1 MVLGLLALAALPTTI
16 GIAEGISSR
25 NKDKTAAADAEL
37 LRKFTLT
44 CFCDARSRKR
54 AEIHA
59 GRVVLRNQ
67 QLYIALSPP
76 ADSFPFTGFYIA
88 YPDPARTPVQL
99 GLVTYVSDEPPALN
113 WVYVDKGTRQL
124 RYGNRTMSI
133 AHEVGPWGFEAG
145 EEGGAGGVTF
155 DGEEGAVAVETEAGW
170 EVRWEDGEG
179 KVGDVGGRRVLS
191 VSLERRFVEEPKGK
205 EDGDA
210 GEAVEKKP
218 APKTRGRFEVTST
231 TVQKEKG
238 SNKPATKTESKIELS
253 RSTKTME
260 EEDKM

>member
-25 NKDKTAAADAEL
+25 NKDKTAAADAEQM
-37 LRKFTLT
+37 RKFTLS
-44 CFCDARSRKR
+44 CFCNARSRKQHL
-54 AEIHA
+54 IHT

-76 ADSFPFTGFYIA
+76 ADSFPFKGFYIA

-99 GLVTYVSDEPPALN
+99 GLVTYVSDEPPALK

-133 AHEVGPWGFEAG
+133 EHEVGPWGFEAG

-155 DGEEGAVAVETEAGW
+155 DGVEGAVAVETEEGW
-170 EVRWEDGEG
+170 EVRWEDGDG

-191 VSLERRFVEEPKGK
+191 VSLERRFVEEPTVK
-205 EDGDA
+205 EA
-210 GEAVEKKP
+210 ETVETKP
-218 APKTRGRFEVTST
+218 AAKTSGRFEVTST

-238 SNKPATKTESKIELS
+238 SNKPATKTERKIELT
-253 RSTKTME
+253 RSTKTMDGE
-260 EEDKM
+260 EKT

>member
-1 MVLGLLALAALPTTI
+1 MVLTLLALAALPTTI

-25 NKDKTAAADAEL
+25 NKDKTAAADASEM
-37 LRKFTLT
+37 RKFTLS
-44 CFCDARSRKR
+44 CFCSASSRKQPL
-54 AEIHA
+54 IHT
-59 GRVVLRNQ
+59 GRIVLRNQ

-113 WVYVDKGTRQL
+113 WVYVDKETRQL
-124 RYGNRTMSI
+124 RYGNRTESI
-133 AHEVGPWGFEAG
+133 AHEVGPWGWEAG

-155 DGEEGAVAVETEAGW
+155 EGVEGAVAVETEEGW

-179 KVGDVGGRRVLS
+179 GVGDVEGRRVLS
-191 VSLERRFVEEPKGK
+191 VSLERRFVEEVEV
-205 EDGDA
+205 ED

-218 APKTRGRFEVTST
+218 AGKTSGRFEVSST

-260 EEDKM
+260 EGEKT

>member
-1 MVLGLLALAALPTTI
+1 M
-16 GIAEGISSR
+16 
-25 NKDKTAAADAEL
+25 
-37 LRKFTLT
+37 
-44 CFCDARSRKR
+44 
-54 AEIHA
+54 
-59 GRVVLRNQ
+59 LRNQ

-99 GLVTYVSDEPPALN
+99 GLVTYVSEEPPALN

-124 RYGNRTMSI
+124 RYGNRTESI
-133 AHEVGPWGFEAG
+133 AHEVGPWGWEAG

-155 DGEEGAVAVETEAGW
+155 EGAEGAVAVETEEGW

-179 KVGDVGGRRVLS
+179 GVGDVGGRRVLS
-191 VSLERRFVEEPKGK
+191 VSLERTFVEELKTEEGGKG
-205 EDGDA
+205 GDE
-210 GEAVEKKP
+210 GEKKP
-218 APKTRGRFEVTST
+218 APKTSGRFEVTST

-238 SNKPATKTESKIELS
+238 SNKPATRTESKIELS

-260 EEDKM
+260 EEEKT

>member
-1 MVLGLLALAALPTTI
+1 M
-16 GIAEGISSR
+16 
-25 NKDKTAAADAEL
+25 
-37 LRKFTLT
+37 
-44 CFCDARSRKR
+44 
-54 AEIHA
+54 
-59 GRVVLRNQ
+59 
-67 QLYIALSPP
+67 
-76 ADSFPFTGFYIA
+76 
-88 YPDPARTPVQL
+88 QL
-99 GLVTYVSDEPPALN
+99 GLVTYVSDELPALN
-113 WVYVDKGTRQL
+113 WVYVDKETRQL

-145 EEGGAGGVTF
+145 EEGGAGGLTF
-155 DGEEGAVAVETEAGW
+155 DGVEGAVAVETEEGW

-210 GEAVEKKP
+210 GKAAEKKP
-218 APKTRGRFEVTST
+218 AAKTSGRFEVTST

-260 EEDKM
+260 EEDKMWYLDHDFPPPSPFEITISKTQIPLSWTLADIPPSWTYAKDCP